1 MGRPTRWTSERG
13 ASLISAL
20 LLVALMASVATALA
34 TDLRFSMRRSAN
46 MEVRDQSYWYA
57 LGARD
62 FTEALIGRALANPD
76 RAFRPDAPWLQGPS
90 LYPIEQGQLSG
101 RIIDG
106 NNCFNLNALVSDDGR
121 GGLVADSA
129 QRGRFE
135 QVMIA
140 AGLPVRLAAQI
151 AAQSADWIDSD
162 RRPLASGAEDDVYG
176 RRSGAYRT
184 GNTLMAERE
193 EMLALAAMTPDA
205 WRVLAPL
212 VCVRPEAA
220 PLALNINTLQADGL
234 PLLIGLFDGRLTRTA
249 AEGVLL
255 QRPPDGYG
263 DVEAFWAQPAIAA
276 LEPDA
281 GLRSAVGLTTQYF
294 EVEIEVVHAGARFG
308 FSETVEARGGG
319 RLLRLSQRFGSFS

>member
-1 MGRPTRWTSERG
+1 MPGWTSERG

-46 MEVRDQSYWYA
+46 MDVRDQSYWYA

-76 RAFRPDAPWLQGPS
+76 QAFRPDAAWLRGPS

-101 RIIDG
+101 RITDG

-121 GGLVADSA
+121 GGLVADSEQQA
-129 QRGRFE
+129 RFE
-135 QVMIA
+135 QIMKA
-140 AGLPVRLAAQI
+140 AGLPARLASEI
-151 AAQSADWIDSD
+151 AAQAADWIDSD
-162 RRPLASGAEDDVYG
+162 RRPLAAGAEDDVYDQ
-176 RRSGAYRT
+176 RPVAYRT

-193 EMLALAAMTPDA
+193 EMLALAAMTPAA
-205 WRVLAPL
+205 WRILAPL

-220 PLALNINTLQADGL
+220 PLPLNINTLQAEGL
-234 PLLIGLFDGRLTRTA
+234 PLLMALFDGRLTRTS

-255 QRPPDGYG
+255 QRPADGYR
-263 DVEAFWAQPAIAA
+263 DVEVFWARPAIAA

-281 GLRSAVGLTTQYF
+281 GLRSAIGLETQYF

-308 FSETVEARGGG
+308 YSETVEARGGG
-319 RLLRLSQRFGSFS
+319 RLLRLSQRFGTFS